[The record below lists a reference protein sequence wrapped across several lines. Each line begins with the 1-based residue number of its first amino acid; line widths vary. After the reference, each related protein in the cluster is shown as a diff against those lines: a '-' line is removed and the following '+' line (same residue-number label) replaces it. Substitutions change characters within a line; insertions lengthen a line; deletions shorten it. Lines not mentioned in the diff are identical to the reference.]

1 MKNDEIYLLQAEI
14 FKVFANPLRIQII
27 ELLSENKMSFKELM
41 DVTGSLK
48 SNLSQ
53 HLTMLTKSGLIKTE
67 KVGLHNHYQL
77 SSKKIMKTCVLVKK
91 ILTDNMKSKSD
102 LLQKL

>member
-1 MKNDEIYLLQAEI
+1 MKNDEVYLLQAEI
-14 FKVFANPLRIQII
+14 FKVFANPLRIQLI
-27 ELLSENKMSFKELM
+27 ELLSENKMSFKGLM

-53 HLTMLTKSGLIKTE
+53 HLTMMSKNGLIKTE
-67 KVGLHNHYQL
+67 KIGLHNHYQL
-77 SSKKIMKTCVLVKK
+77 SSKKVMKTCVLVKK
-91 ILTDNMKSKSD
+91 ILSDNMKSKSD